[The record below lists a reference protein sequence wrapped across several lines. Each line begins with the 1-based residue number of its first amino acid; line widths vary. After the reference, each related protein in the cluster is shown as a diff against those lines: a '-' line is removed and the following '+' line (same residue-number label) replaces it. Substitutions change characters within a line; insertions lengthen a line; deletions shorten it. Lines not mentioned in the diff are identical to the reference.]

1 MKRVV
6 LAALCSTAL
15 MSAAQAADAK
25 MPYTKAPQPAAQ
37 AFSWTGVYAGG
48 NIGYGWGTTSFDGSN
63 TSLNPS
69 GVNGGGQV
77 GYNYQIDH
85 FVLGAEADFQGA
97 DHHDGVSAG
106 GLGLNASL
114 EAKSDWYATIRGRVG
129 WAFGQF
135 LPFVTGG
142 IAFADSKLDINAT
155 GTGGAFTGSASHTLT
170 GYAVGGGLEY
180 AITNNWTIR
189 GEYLHLGFDDNTY
202 NLLVTGPGVSITVP
216 AALKAKSDFDVA
228 RLAVNY
234 KF

>member
-25 MPYTKAPQPAAQ
+25 IPYTKAPAAQ
-37 AFSWTGVYAGG
+37 AFSWTGVYVGG
-48 NIGYGWGTTSFDGSN
+48 NVGYGWGTTSVDGLN
-63 TSLNPS
+63 NSLSPS
-69 GVNGGGQV
+69 GVNGGGQI
-77 GYNYQIDH
+77 GYNYQIKN
-85 FVLGAEADFQGA
+85 FVLGVEGDFQGA
-97 DHHDGVSAG
+97 DHHDSINAAAF
-106 GLGLNASL
+106 GLNANL
-114 EAKSDWYATIRGRVG
+114 EARSDWYATIRGRVG
-129 WAFGQF
+129 YAFGQF
-135 LPFVTGG
+135 MPYVTGG
-142 IAFADSKLDINAT
+142 IAFADSKLDANAM
-155 GTGGAFTGSASHTLT
+155 GASGAVTGSASHTLT

-202 NLLVTGPGVSITVP
+202 NLLVTAPGVSVTLP
-216 AALKAKSDFDVA
+216 AAIKAKSDFDIA

>member
-15 MSAAQAADAK
+15 MSAAQAADAN
-25 MPYTKAPQPAAQ
+25 MPYTKAPAAPQ
-37 AFSWTGVYAGG
+37 AFSWTGVYVGG
-48 NIGYGWGTTSFDGSN
+48 NVGYGWGTTSVDGLSTN
-63 TSLNPS
+63 LKPS

-77 GYNYQIDH
+77 GYNYQINS
-85 FVLGAEADFQGA
+85 FVLGVEGDFQGA
-97 DHHDGVSAG
+97 DHHDTLGVGAFG
-106 GLGLNASL
+106 VRANLD
-114 EAKSDWYATIRGRVG
+114 AKSDWYATIRGRVG

-142 IAFADSKLDINAT
+142 IAFADSKADINAT
-155 GTGGAFTGSASHTLT
+155 GVGGNITGSASHTLT
-170 GYAVGGGLEY
+170 GYAVGGGLDY

-202 NLLVTGPGVSITVP
+202 NLLVTAPGVSVTLP
-216 AALKAKSDFDVA
+216 AALKAKSDFDIA

>member
-15 MSAAQAADAK
+15 VSAAQAADAK
-25 MPYTKAPQPAAQ
+25 LRYTKAPAPAAQ
-37 AFSWTGVYAGG
+37 AFTWTGVYAGG

-63 TSLNPS
+63 TSLSPS
-69 GVNGGGQV
+69 GVNGGAQV
-77 GYNYQIDH
+77 GYNYQIDR
-85 FVLGAEADFQGA
+85 FVLGVEADFQGA

-106 GLGLNASL
+106 ALGVNASL
-114 EAKSDWYATIRGRVG
+114 DVRSDWYATIRGRVG
-129 WAFGQF
+129 YAFGQF
-135 LPFVTGG
+135 LPYVTGG
-142 IAFADSKLDINAT
+142 IAFADSKADVNVA
-155 GTGGAFTGSASHTLT
+155 GAGGNVAGSASDTLT

-189 GEYLHLGFDDNTY
+189 GEYLYLGFDDHAY
-202 NLLVTGPGVSITVP
+202 NVLVTAPGVSVTLP
-216 AALKAKSDFDVA
+216 AALSAKTDLNIA